1 MRGIFSL
8 DGPVGRALERFAAL
22 LGVSILWLVCSFPL
36 ATIGASTAALYTMTL
51 RRVRNEEGKI
61 VSGFFRAFRE
71 NFKKST
77 LIHLILCAFGA
88 LVGFYWIIVGGMP
101 ETMRVFFHGAS
112 LMFTFIWLMEALFV
126 YPVQARFENTVWN
139 TMKNAWLMA
148 AGNLHIFLL
157 ALIIMAAPFMTLLLN
172 TGLFLSTL
180 PVWILLGPGLT
191 AWLNSYL
198 FQHCFRKYVSSG
210 KEEEETEI

>member
-8 DGPVGRALERFAAL
+8 DGPVGRVLERLTAL
-22 LGVSILWLVCSFPL
+22 LGVSVLWLVCSLPL
-36 ATIGASTAALYTMTL
+36 VTAGASTAALYTITL
-51 RRVRNEEGKI
+51 RMVRNEEGKI
-61 VSGFFRAFRE
+61 ASGFFRAFRE

-77 LIHLILCAFGA
+77 FIHLILCALGA

-101 ETMRVFFHGAS
+101 EAMRVFFYGAS
-112 LMFTFIWLMEALFV
+112 LLFTLIWLMEALFV

-139 TMKNAWLMA
+139 TMKNAWLIA

-157 ALIIMAAPFMTLLLN
+157 VLIITAVPFMTLLLN

-180 PVWILLGPGLT
+180 PVWILLGPGLIT
-191 AWLNSYL
+191 WLNSYL
-198 FQHCFRKYVSSG
+198 FQHCFRKYVPSG
-210 KEEEETEI
+210 EAEETEI